1 MLTTSAQLPAGLSD
15 AARRNPIPLA
25 PVGLDDKYTS
35 TAGLIY
41 LSGIQALVRLPLIQR
56 QRDLAAGLNTAGF
69 ISGYRGS
76 PLGGLD
82 ETLWKTDKLLQ
93 ASHVKF
99 VPGVN
104 EDLAATAVWGT
115 QQVDLIGP
123 ARYDGVFAMWYGKG
137 PGVDRCGDVFKHM
150 NHAGTAKHGGVLLVA
165 GDDHGAYSST
175 LPHQSDHIF
184 SACMIPMLYP
194 CNVQEYL
201 DLGLHAWA
209 MSRFSGCVVGFKAL
223 ADTVESS
230 ASVDADPF
238 RVHIELPTDFV
249 MPPGGLNARLT
260 TETLGIEAKK
270 QEALMQDYK
279 IYAALAYAR
288 ANQLNRTTIDSPN
301 ARLGIIASGKS
312 YLDVLDAMEE
322 LGIHEQLAAEIGI
335 RVFKVSMPWPLEP
348 DGVRE
353 FARGLDEILVIEE
366 KRQIVEYQLKEQ
378 LYNWREGEENRVR
391 PRVIG
396 KFDEKGEWVAPRGE
410 WLLTS
415 KADFS
420 VAQVARVIA
429 GRIARFHT
437 SDRIKARLAFL
448 EAKDAVLTRA
458 VNTPPRPAFYC
469 SGCPHNTST
478 KVPEGSLALAGIGC
492 HVMAT
497 AIYPEHN
504 KTTTHMG
511 GEGAPWIGQAPF
523 STLTHVFANLG
534 DGTYFHSG
542 YLAIRAALAAKVNMT
557 YKILYN
563 DAVAMTGGQPVD
575 GIISVPMMAQQMAAE
590 GVKRIAL
597 VTEDLSRYADR
608 SGLPPIVTLHDRKDM
623 DAVQRAL
630 REYAGL
636 SVLIY
641 DQTCAAEKRRRRKK
655 GEYADPAKRLFINDA
670 VCEGCGDCGVQ
681 SNCTSIMPLET
692 EFGRKRAI
700 DQSSCNKDYSCV
712 KGFCPSF
719 VTVVGGKLRKNTP
732 SPLQGGGAG
741 ISDGMPSACGTDR
754 SYQSDPL
761 GWDGDSEFASQTA
774 VNRDGTTPS
783 LTLPLAEGG
792 DFSLS
797 DPELPSCDVPFN
809 ILLNGIGGTGVITI
823 GALLGMAAHLEGKGV
838 SVLDMTGMSQKNG
851 SVTSHIRIAQ
861 SPAAIRAQRIA
872 TGEADLILGCDM
884 LTAGA
889 HDAIAKMRPGRT
901 HAVVNT
907 HQTPTGE
914 FTRSPDWQFPSAQV
928 RALIEE
934 SVGHRADFIDA
945 TKLATALMGDS
956 IATNLFMLGFAYQKG
971 AIPVSEGALLRAI
984 ELNGVAIESNKTSFL
999 WGRRAAVD
1007 PARVERIALPAHP
1020 VVLQLPQSL
1029 DAFIKR
1035 RVAFLTAYQD
1045 GAYAARYQ
1053 ALVEQVRAAEARF
1066 GAGTRLTMA
1075 VAKSYFKLMAYKDEY
1090 EVARLHTDSSFVAK
1104 LKAQFEGGFTL
1115 KFNLAPPL
1123 FSRKDE
1129 QGHLI
1134 KAEYGSWVWHGFK
1147 LLARMKGLRGSRLD
1161 PFGYTA
1167 ERRIE
1172 RQLIVGYRAT
1182 MLTLLATLDT
1192 GNLAAAVAIAG
1203 LPEKVRG
1210 FGHVKAK
1217 AIAEFHSETARL
1229 LGSYAAR
1236 PKDAIEQAA

>member
-1 MLTTSAQLPAGLSD
+1 MPADTAAIPAGLCD
-15 AARRNPIPLA
+15 AAPRGATSLA
-25 PVGLDDKYTS
+25 PVKLDDKYTS
-35 TAGLIY
+35 TSGLIF
-41 LSGIQALVRLPLIQR
+41 LSGIQALVRLPLMQR
-56 QRDLAAGLNTAGF
+56 QRDAAAGLNTAGF

-82 ETLWKTDKLLQ
+82 ETLWKTQKILEQ
-93 ASHVKF
+93 NHVKF

-123 ARYDGVFAMWYGKG
+123 AKYDGVFAMWYGKG

-184 SACMIPMLYP
+184 SACMIPVLYP

-209 MSRFSGCVVGFKAL
+209 MSRYSGCAVGFKAL

-238 RVHIELPTDFV
+238 RLKIAYPTDFV
-249 MPPGGLNARLT
+249 MPEGGLNTRLST
-260 TETLGIEAKK
+260 DTLGIQARK

-288 ANQLNRTTIDSPN
+288 ANKLNHTTIDSPQ

-322 LGIHEQLAAEIGI
+322 LGIDEKMAAEIGI
-335 RVFKVSMPWPLEP
+335 RLFKVAMPWPLEP
-348 DGVRE
+348 DSVRE
-353 FARGLDEILVIEE
+353 FAQGLDEILVVEE

-378 LYNWREGEENRVR
+378 LYNWRDDVR

-396 KFDEKGEWVAPRGE
+396 KFDEKGEWVHPRGE

-420 VAQVARVIA
+420 VAQIARVIA
-429 GRIARFHT
+429 QRIARFHT
-437 SDRIKARLAFL
+437 SDLIKARLAFL
-448 EAKDAVLTRA
+448 EAKDVVLTKA
-458 VNTPPRPAFYC
+458 VNTPPRPAWYC

-478 KVPEGSLALAGIGC
+478 KVPDGSLALAGIGC

-497 AIYPEHN
+497 AIYPDHN
-504 KTTTHMG
+504 KLTTHMG
-511 GEGAPWIGQAPF
+511 GEGAPWIGQAAF
-523 STLTHVFANLG
+523 SKLPHVFQNLG

-542 YLAIRAALAAKVNMT
+542 YLAIRAAVAAKVNIT

-575 GIISVPMMAQQMAAE
+575 GIISVPMIAQQMAAE
-590 GVKRIAL
+590 GVRRIAL

-608 SGLPPIVTLHDRKDM
+608 SELPACVTLHDRKEI
-623 DAVQRAL
+623 DAVQREL
-630 REYAGL
+630 REVPGA

-655 GEYADPAKRLFINDA
+655 NDYPDPNKRLFINDA

-681 SNCTSIMPLET
+681 SNCTAILPLET

-719 VTVVGGKLRKNTP
+719 VTV
-732 SPLQGGGAG
+732 
-741 ISDGMPSACGTDR
+741 
-754 SYQSDPL
+754 
-761 GWDGDSEFASQTA
+761 
-774 VNRDGTTPS
+774 
-783 LTLPLAEGG
+783 EGG
-792 DFSLS
+792 TLKKSKTGIAREDDFGPL
-797 DPELPSCDVPFN
+797 PEPALPSCDAPFN

-823 GALLGMAAHLEGKGV
+823 GALIGMAAHLEGKGV

-851 SVTSHIRIAQ
+851 SVTSHIRIARV
-861 SPAAIRAQRIA
+861 PGTIRAQRIA
-872 TGEADLILGCDM
+872 TGEADLVLGCDM

-889 HDAIAKMRPGRT
+889 QDAISKMRAGRT
-901 HAVVNT
+901 RAVVNT
-907 HQTPTGE
+907 YQQPTGH
-914 FTRSPDWQFPSAQV
+914 FTRQPDWQFPFNEVQ
-928 RALIEE
+928 ALINE
-934 SVGHRADFIDA
+934 SVADRSDYIDA
-945 TKLATALMGDS
+945 TRLATALMGDS

-971 AIPVSEGALLRAI
+971 ALPVSEAALLGAI
-984 ELNGVAIESNKTSFL
+984 ELNGVAIESNKKSFL

-1007 PARVERIALPAHP
+1007 LARVERIAIPGQP
-1020 VVLQLPQSL
+1020 VQLQMPQSL
-1029 DAFIKR
+1029 NSLIKR
-1035 RVAFLTAYQD
+1035 RVAFLTEYQD
-1045 GAYAARYQ
+1045 AAYAARYEALINTVRKAESGLGVGDKLARTVAQ
-1053 ALVEQVRAAEARF
+1053 A
-1066 GAGTRLTMA
+1066 
-1075 VAKSYFKLMAYKDEY
+1075 YFKLMAYKDEY
-1090 EVARLHTDSSFVAK
+1090 EVARLYTDGRFVEK
-1104 LKAQFEGGFTL
+1104 LKQQFDGDLRL

-1123 FSRKDE
+1123 FAKKDGN
-1129 QGHLI
+1129 GHLV
-1134 KAEYGSWVWHGFK
+1134 KAEYGAWVWHGFR
-1147 LLARMKGLRGSRLD
+1147 LLAALKKLRGTKLDVFGYMAERKMERALIDEYRSTILSLLDRLD
-1161 PFGYTA
+1161 A
-1167 ERRIE
+1167 RN
-1172 RQLIVGYRAT
+1172 
-1182 MLTLLATLDT
+1182 LTL
-1192 GNLAAAVAIAG
+1192 AVEIAG
-1203 LPEKVRG
+1203 LPEKIRG
-1210 FGHVKAK
+1210 FGHVKEKAVTQFRQEQEILLAK
-1217 AIAEFHSETARL
+1217 FTAPQP
-1229 LGSYAAR
+1229 GVPHAA
-1236 PKDAIEQAA
+1236 

>member
-1 MLTTSAQLPAGLSD
+1 MSSDPTVESAGLTSASSSAPSRAIPLTPPVPSEAELSD
-15 AARRNPIPLA
+15 VR
-25 PVGLDDKYTS
+25 LDDKYTS
-35 TAGLIY
+35 TSGTIF
-41 LSGIQALVRLPLIQR
+41 LSGIQALVRLPMIQR

-82 ETLWKTDKLLQ
+82 ETLWKAQQLLDD
-93 ASHVKF
+93 SHIKF

-115 QQVDLIGP
+115 QTVDLIGP

-184 SACMIPMLYP
+184 SACMIPVLYP

-209 MSRFSGCVVGFKAL
+209 MSRYSGCAIGFKAL

-230 ASVDADPF
+230 SSVDADPF
-238 RVHIELPTDFV
+238 RLKIVYPADFV
-249 MPPGGLNARLT
+249 MPEGGLNTRLSLD
-260 TETLGIEAKK
+260 TLGIQARK

-288 ANQLNRTTIDSPN
+288 ANQLNHTTIDSPN
-301 ARLGIIASGKS
+301 AKLGIVASGKS
-312 YLDVLDAMEE
+312 YLDVLEAMEE
-322 LGIHEQLAAEIGI
+322 LGIDEKFAAEIGI
-335 RVFKVSMPWPLEP
+335 RLYKVAMPWPLEP

-353 FARGLDEILVIEE
+353 FAQGLDEILVVEE
-366 KRQIVEYQLKEQ
+366 KRQMVEYQLKEQ
-378 LYNWREGEENRVR
+378 LYNWRDDVR

-396 KFDEKGEWVAPRGE
+396 KFDEKGEWVHPRGD

-420 VAQVARVIA
+420 VAQIARVIA
-429 GRIARFHT
+429 ARIARLFPSPYT
-437 SDRIKARLAFL
+437 SDLIKARLAFL
-448 EAKDAVLTRA
+448 EAKDVVLSKD
-458 VNTPPRPAFYC
+458 VNTPPRPAYYC

-497 AIYPEHN
+497 AIYPEFN
-504 KTTTHMG
+504 KLTTHMG
-511 GEGAPWIGQAPF
+511 GEGAPWIGQAAF
-523 STLTHVFANLG
+523 STLPHVFQNLG

-542 YLAIRAALAAKVNMT
+542 YLAIRAAIAAKVNIT

-563 DAVAMTGGQPVD
+563 DAVAMTGGQPID

-608 SGLPPIVTLHDRKDM
+608 SALPDFVTLHDRKEM
-623 DAVQRAL
+623 DAVQREL
-630 REYAGL
+630 REIAGAT
-636 SVLIY
+636 VLIY

-655 GEYADPAKRLFINDA
+655 KEFPDPNQRMFINEA

-692 EFGRKRAI
+692 EFGRKRTI
-700 DQSSCNKDYSCV
+700 DQSSCNKDYSCA

-719 VTVVGGKLRKNTP
+719 VTVEGGSLRKSKTGTAKIDDF
-732 SPLQGGGAG
+732 GGL
-741 ISDGMPSACGTDR
+741 PEPVLPTC
-754 SYQSDPL
+754 
-761 GWDGDSEFASQTA
+761 A
-774 VNRDGTTPS
+774 VPY
-783 LTLPLAEGG
+783 
-792 DFSLS
+792 
-797 DPELPSCDVPFN
+797 N

-823 GALLGMAAHLEGKGV
+823 GALIGMAAHLEGKGV

-851 SVTSHIRIAQ
+851 SVTSHIRIAHNV
-861 SPAAIRAQRIA
+861 ARLRAQRIA

-884 LTAGA
+884 LTTGA
-889 HDAIAKMRPGRT
+889 HDAISKMRAGRT
-901 HAVVNT
+901 RAVVNT
-907 HQTPTGE
+907 HEQPTGP
-914 FTRSPDWQFPSAQV
+914 FAKNPDWQFPA
-928 RALIEE
+928 E
-934 SVGHRADFIDA
+934 SVEQLIAESVDHKVDFINA
-945 TKLATALMGDS
+945 TRLATALMGDS

-971 AIPVSEGALLRAI
+971 AIPVSEAALMRAV
-984 ELNGVAIESNKTSFL
+984 ELNGVAIESNKKAFL

-1007 PARVERIALPAHP
+1007 LARVEKIAIPSAP
-1020 VVLQLPQSL
+1020 VIVQMPQSL
-1029 DAFIKR
+1029 EHLIKR
-1035 RVAFLTAYQD
+1035 RVDYLTAYQNS
-1045 GAYAARYQ
+1045 AYAQQYQ
-1053 ALVEQVRAAEARF
+1053 DLVAQVRAAEAVL
-1066 GAGTRLTMA
+1066 GAGNKLATA
-1075 VAKSYFKLMAYKDEY
+1075 VAKYAFKLMAYKDEY
-1090 EVARLHTDSSFVAK
+1090 EVARLYTDGQFTDQ
-1104 LKAQFEGGFTL
+1104 LKQQFEGDFSL

-1123 FSRKDE
+1123 FSKKDG

-1134 KAEYGSWVWHGFK
+1134 KAEYGSWVWHAFK
-1147 LLARMKGLRGSRLD
+1147 LLAKCKGLRGSKFD
-1161 PFGYTA
+1161 IFGYTE
-1167 ERRIE
+1167 ERKSE
-1172 RQLIVGYRAT
+1172 RALIANYRETVLSQIAR
-1182 MLTLLATLDT
+1182 LTKDNLDK
-1192 GNLAAAVAIAG
+1192 AVALAN
-1203 LPEKVRG
+1203 LPEHVRG
-1210 FGHVKAK
+1210 FGHVKEK
-1217 AIAEFHSETARL
+1217 AMENYYAEQARL
-1229 LGSYAAR
+1229 LQKPKAPVIGEITRAA
-1236 PKDAIEQAA
+1236 